1 MGNRFRDTPQYYTLI
16 LAHGVIAAFIFL
28 GLVPMSV
35 LLIRYSSFRDPFW
48 SFRLH
53 VWIQV
58 LTLLLTTVVFLLGY
72 FAVGPRRSLTNPH
85 HGIGVAIYVMVIF
98 QVVWGWYVH
107 KSERKRRR
115 PDIPLKLVVSANK
128 ANILDPLI
136 SRSLS

>member
-1 MGNRFRDTPQYYTLI
+1 MGNRFRNTPQYYSLI

-28 GLVPMSV
+28 GLVPVSV

-98 QVVWGWYVH
+98 QVLWGWYVH
-107 KSERKRRR
+107 RSERKRRR
-115 PDIPLKLVVSANK
+115 PDIPLKLVVSENRV
-128 ANILDPLI
+128 NILHPFV
-136 SRSLS
+136 SPSLG